1 MAWPPKVGET
11 LPRAAEAIGV
21 RRKLSTYSLD
31 TAHRVGGPKARG
43 FELILGITIRDIG
56 YLEGAIQTG
65 VLVVPVSGM
74 RDGAVGG
81 INCVVNVPVRG
92 RGEKS
97 GRTIEVRTAWQ
108 LTGVDAAPRL
118 VTAYVRS

>member
-1 MAWPPKVGET
+1 MNWPPKIGDP
-11 LPRAAEAIGV
+11 LPRAAEAAGV

-31 TAHRVGGPKARG
+31 PAHRRGRSKARG
-43 FELILGITIRDIG
+43 FERILGITVRDIG

-65 VLVVPVSGM
+65 ILVVAVSGV
-74 RDGAVGG
+74 RAGAVGG
-81 INCVVNVPVRG
+81 VNCLVDVPVRG

-97 GRTIEVRTAWQ
+97 GRLVAVRTAWE
-108 LTGVDAAPRL
+108 LADAAAAPRL

>member
-1 MAWPPKVGET
+1 MAWPPKIGEP
-11 LPRAAEAIGV
+11 LPRAAGAVGV
-21 RRKLSTYSLD
+21 QRKLSTYSLD

-43 FELILGITIRDIG
+43 FETILGITIRDIG

-65 VLVVPVSGM
+65 VLVVAVSGA

-81 INCVVNVPVRG
+81 INCVVDVPVRG

-97 GRTIEVRTAWQ
+97 GRTIEVRTAWE
-108 LTGVDAAPRL
+108 LTDAVAAPRL
-118 VTAYVRS
+118 VTAYVRP